1 MCVFRLNSKAII
13 LEKVP
18 YTAEKNVYSLFV
30 FWGVG
35 IDRYVLGL
43 VNVLYNLALIFVVVV
58 FYDIYLKR
66 RVEY

>member
-1 MCVFRLNSKAII
+1 MCVFRLNPKAII

-30 FWGVG
+30 FFGGVG

-43 VNVLYNLALIFVVVV
+43 VNELYNLALIFVVVV

-66 RVEY
+66 RV